1 MTAVNRSR
9 SLTSNDHEPL
19 EESEKTRLWLANKI
33 KRVYHKQ
40 VLSKSKN
47 REHVNLIL
55 TGHLC
60 TNQSYTTQNH

>member
-19 EESEKTRLWLANKI
+19 EESEKTRLWLADEI

-40 VLSKSKN
+40 VA
-47 REHVNLIL
+47 
-55 TGHLC
+55 
-60 TNQSYTTQNH
+60 